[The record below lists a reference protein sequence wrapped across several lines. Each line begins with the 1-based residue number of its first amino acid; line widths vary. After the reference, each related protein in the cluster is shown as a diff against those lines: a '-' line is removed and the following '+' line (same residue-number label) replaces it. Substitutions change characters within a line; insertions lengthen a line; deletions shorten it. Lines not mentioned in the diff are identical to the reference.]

1 MTDLERIL
9 ALRDFIRYKDASIK
23 RAERDYG
30 SGVRSSAAS
39 VDLAIDRSALARAA
53 MELSKLEKKQ

>member
-1 MTDLERIL
+1 MTDLERIK
-9 ALRDFIRYKDASIK
+9 ALKDYIAYKDASIK

-39 VDLAIDRSALARAA
+39 ADISIDRSALARAA
-53 MELSKLEKKQ
+53 MELSKLEGKQ